1 MTTLSKPAWLRKR
14 LPAQSALPAT
24 RELLDGLGLD
34 TVCREAR
41 CPNIWEC
48 WSRGTA
54 TFLILG
60 PRCARHCGFCSVA
73 PGLPSS
79 VDASEPQRVARAV
92 AAMGLEHVVVTS
104 VTRDDLPDGGA
115 AQFARVI
122 EHVKRARPQA
132 RIEVLIPDLQG
143 SAAALQTVV
152 SANPD
157 VIAHNVE
164 TVPRLYP
171 QVRPQADYRRSLALL
186 KKVGLMDSSVLV
198 KSGFM
203 LGLGETADEVL
214 ALMRDLKESGCR
226 ILTVGQYLRPSA
238 EQLPVHEYVTPETFE
253 EYAGAARGLG
263 FRHVA
268 SGPFVRS
275 SYDAGAIWRAEIK

>member
-1 MTTLSKPAWLRKR
+1 MTILSKPAWLRKR
-14 LPAQSALPAT
+14 LPAQGALPAT
-24 RELLDGLGLD
+24 RELLDGLSLD

-92 AAMGLEHVVVTS
+92 AAMGLEHAVVTS
-104 VTRDDLPDGGA
+104 VTRDDLSDGGA
-115 AQFARVI
+115 AQFARV
-122 EHVKRARPQA
+122 VKQVRQARPQA
-132 RIEVLIPDLQG
+132 RIEVLIPDFQG

-152 SANPD
+152 SARPD

-164 TVPRLYP
+164 TTPRLYP
-171 QVRPQADYRRSLALL
+171 QVRPQADYERSLGLL
-186 KKVGLMDSSVLV
+186 RRAGLVGILV

-226 ILTVGQYLRPSA
+226 ILTIGQYLRPSA
-238 EQLPVHEYVTPETFE
+238 QQLPVQEYVTPETFE